1 MTLTYL
7 PYVRVSTD
15 RQAENGLGLA
25 QQEKSI
31 RAFLRQQGVRKVVPF
46 FEDRGVSGAVEDR
59 PGLAE
64 LLAELH
70 PGDVVVVARLDRL
83 ARDLLTQ
90 EFLLRDIRQRGA
102 DLVSCSDT
110 ETDYLQDDPQ
120 DPTRKLVRQ
129 VLGAISEFE
138 RSLIR
143 LRLQR
148 GRALKAE
155 RGGFAYGSPPF
166 GFRAAGG
173 ELVPF
178 DREQEAVA
186 MALDLKRQGCSLR
199 QIGSALTEAGFTSKR
214 GGPWYPSTVTRM
226 LGRAAAAQP

>member
-1 MTLTYL
+1 MTMTYL

-31 RAFLRQQGVRKVVPF
+31 RAYLRDRRVRPTRI

-64 LLAELH
+64 LLAELR
-70 PGDVVVVARLDRL
+70 PGDVIVVARLDRL

-90 EFLLRDIRQRGA
+90 EFLLRDIRQRGG
-102 DLVSCSDT
+102 DLVSCS
-110 ETDYLQDDPQ
+110 EAEADYLQDDPH

-138 RSLIR
+138 RALIK

-166 GFRAAGG
+166 GFRAEGG
-173 ELVPF
+173 ELVPL
-178 DREQEAVA
+178 DREQEAIA
-186 MALDLKRQGCSLR
+186 MALELRRQGRSLR
-199 QIGSALTEAGFTSKR
+199 QIGADLTKAGFTPKR
-214 GGPWYPSTVTRM
+214 GGSWYPPTVARVLDRAPETRK
-226 LGRAAAAQP
+226 P